1 VDRPSAARGLAL
13 SERFQRPSRASRS
26 MRANPP
32 RLVVARRLRRGTPR
46 ENADSTPSARAPV
59 GLRAEPL
66 TRNQLRPSNANLG
79 R

>member
-1 VDRPSAARGLAL
+1 VDRRLAAPGLAL
-13 SERFQRPSRASRS
+13 SERFQRPNRASRS

-32 RLVVARRLRRGTPR
+32 HLVAARHLRRGTPR

-59 GLRAEPL
+59 ELRAAQL
-66 TRNQLRPSNANLG
+66 TRNRPRRSNASPG